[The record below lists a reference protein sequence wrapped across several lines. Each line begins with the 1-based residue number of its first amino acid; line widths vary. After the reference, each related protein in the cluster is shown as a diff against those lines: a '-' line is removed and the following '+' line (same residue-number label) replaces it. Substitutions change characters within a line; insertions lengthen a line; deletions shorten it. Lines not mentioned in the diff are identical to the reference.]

1 MEKILNQEEIDTL
14 LKGIEGGKV
23 GVTAEAKEESK
34 VPPYDFAN
42 QDRMTRGRMPS
53 LEVINDLFVRHLRT
67 PLSVSLRKN
76 ATIAPGKTLLI
87 KYGEFTRGLP
97 LPCSIQV
104 FKMNPLRGNA
114 LLILDPNLVFSFVDI
129 FLGGTGRTN
138 FRVEGR
144 HFTPIEAKLIRKVV
158 NIIFVELEKAWN
170 TVHPLS
176 VQYVRSEVNPQ
187 FASIVDPT
195 ELVLTISFDLEVEQI
210 SGFITLCIPYFSLE
224 PIKGKL
230 YSGYQAEHRELDP
243 NWIAGLAEGL
253 TFAEVE
259 VVVEFAKTAVTSQKL
274 LELKAGDILLLG
286 KEISE
291 PLTARIQ
298 GVPKFLGR
306 AGVYGSSKAFQIE
319 ETIKPT

>member
-42 QDRMTRGRMPS
+42 QDRMTRGRMPT
-53 LEVINDLFVRHLRT
+53 LEVINDLFARHLRT
-67 PLSVSLRKN
+67 PLSVTLRKN
-76 ATIAPGKTLLI
+76 ATMVPGKTLLV

-104 FKMNPLRGNA
+104 FKMSPLRGNA

-138 FRVEGR
+138 FCVEGR
-144 HFTPIEAKLIRKVV
+144 HFTPIETKLIRKVV
-158 NIIFVELEKAWN
+158 NIIFVELERAWN
-170 TVHPLS
+170 MVHPLS